1 MNKTPLTGSFQPLDL
16 SPWGKVPNCLI
27 AFGAA
32 TCLAGL
38 GVDLSLR
45 KSLSQFGYSWL
56 LAFMF
61 WLSIVLGALFLVMMH
76 HLFDAAWSVPLR
88 RFCEHVTCLV
98 FPWMV
103 LFFVPV
109 ALLAPRI
116 YRWMRIDPRLDH
128 SLRAKWPLF
137 TLPSFY
143 GCAALCFVVWWLLA
157 SRLRFW
163 SLKQDDN
170 GAAHC
175 TYRMR
180 IHSAWGIVAYA
191 FTLTLGAIMWMKA
204 LQYRW
209 YSTMYGVY
217 YFAGCAWV
225 GYAAAYLISV
235 VLDRQ
240 GLLHETMGDQQY
252 YFLGSLLF
260 AFTVFSAYI
269 HFGQYFV
276 IWNGNL
282 PEETFWYVLREK
294 GTWFAIG
301 MVLVFGHFL
310 APFLALLRIDVKLVF
325 KFMVPLCLWVGLMQ
339 YADLAFNI
347 SPVLHP
353 NGFPWRWLWL
363 DAGCIAFMG
372 GVLAKAFLR
381 DLRRYPLL
389 PLKDPRLS
397 EALGLYVVPVPGM
410 SPPASA
416 PQTTSGITLDAGEAI
431 DQ

>member
-1 MNKTPLTGSFQPLDL
+1 MNETRQTGSLQRLDL
-16 SPWGKVPNCLI
+16 SKWGKVPNFLI
-27 AFGAA
+27 AIGAA
-32 TCLAGL
+32 ICLVGL
-38 GVDLSLR
+38 GNDVFLR
-45 KSLSQFGYSWL
+45 KGLSQFGYSWL

-61 WLSIVLGALFLVMMH
+61 WLSVVLGALFVVMMH

-88 RFCEHVTCLV
+88 RFCEHLACLV

-109 ALLAPRI
+109 ALLSPRI
-116 YRWMRIDPRLDH
+116 YTWMSVDPRLDH
-128 SLRAKWPLF
+128 SLSAKWPLF
-137 TLPSFY
+137 TMPWFY
-143 GCAALCFVVWWLLA
+143 GCALLCFAIWWLLA
-157 SRLRFW
+157 NRLRFW
-163 SLKQDDN
+163 SLKQDDD
-170 GAAHC
+170 GSAHC

-180 IHSAWGIVAYA
+180 VHSAWGIVAYA
-191 FTLTLGAIMWMKA
+191 FTLTLGAILWMKA
-204 LQYRW
+204 LQYQW

-217 YFAGCAWV
+217 YFAGCVWV
-225 GYAAAYLISV
+225 GYAVAYVIAV
-235 VLDRQ
+235 ILDRQ
-240 GLLHETMGDQQY
+240 GILHETMGDQQY

-276 IWNGNL
+276 IWNGNI

-310 APFLALLRIDVKLVF
+310 VPFLALLRIDVKLVF

-339 YADLAFNI
+339 YVDLAFNI

-353 NGFPWRWLWL
+353 NGFPWRWMWL
-363 DAGCIAFMG
+363 DAGCVAFMG
-372 GVLAKAFLR
+372 GILAKVFLR
-381 DLRRYPLL
+381 DLERFPVL

-397 EALGLYVVPVPGM
+397 EALGLYVIPVPGAYPPP
-410 SPPASA
+410 SPINGLSEETFGSREVPN
-416 PQTTSGITLDAGEAI
+416 E
-431 DQ
+431 